1 MNSEPWARLMTRMM
15 PNTSVT
21 PTAIRNS
28 IIPNCT
34 PLKSCSTRSASVS
47 TCNILPCAR
56 RVLRR
61 GAAFTTCRDAV
72 GARRFVVAKIRLAS
86 TMREASGYEKGQDM
100 DTSAVHRVGIVG
112 LGKMGHPMARHL
124 ARAKFEVTG
133 YDIDAHAR
141 SRAQQS
147 GITVA
152 ANPRAVA
159 ERSDFVIIAVGFDS
173 EAEAVLLGRDGIAG
187 AGRRGLIVGIAST
200 VAPSTMAR
208 LAARLADTGIVLLDM
223 PLTRGEPAA
232 EAGELLV
239 MVGGDA
245 EAFESSKPALASFAS
260 SIFYLGQLGAGQ
272 VGKMVNNLILWSCI
286 SANHE
291 GLKLAE
297 RLGVDAER
305 MRAALLK
312 SSAAN
317 WALETRPETM
327 PMPWAEKDM
336 RIVLSEADHLRLAL
350 PLCGVVTEVVK
361 SVKIERGWPTP
372 AQRET

>member
-1 MNSEPWARLMTRMM
+1 
-15 PNTSVT
+15 
-21 PTAIRNS
+21 
-28 IIPNCT
+28 
-34 PLKSCSTRSASVS
+34 
-47 TCNILPCAR
+47 
-56 RVLRR
+56 
-61 GAAFTTCRDAV
+61 
-72 GARRFVVAKIRLAS
+72 
-86 TMREASGYEKGQDM
+86 M

-208 LAARLADTGIVLLDM
+208 LAARQRHVEKHDPAVGEA
-223 PLTRGEPAA
+223 RGEPAA

-245 EAFESSKPALASFAS
+245 AAFESCKPALASFAS